1 MNTKKIIMKR
11 IFYYII
17 LVFGYLISASFVHDI
32 FTFFF
37 VGVSNML
44 HDFYII
50 IPLLIMSSLPIY
62 LFFTQT
68 LRNKLVSPRVLYRQR
83 MTDYFVYTLCSGVS
97 FFMMLIIC
105 FTRFNGTFIT
115 NQFTALYP
123 LDVLIFSLVIFS
135 FSIISLFKF
144 IRNKNHLELF
154 FNNTEIINVDIRT
167 KKEKMVD
174 RLRIFGVVL
183 YLVLSMQLYSTALD
197 AILFFDIY
205 TIENY
210 IPQIIMILF
219 MTLPT
224 AFVALYYFGYMRLKD
239 ASKKKIFYKHHL
251 IFIGILLTLLI
262 TGYILSVLLNPY
274 FLPQSMSNSLIID
287 FMCGLKISPILMLL
301 LTIVPY
307 VFALIKYLVKN
318 HGKKN

>member
-17 LVFGYLISASFVHDI
+17 LVLGYLISASFVHDI

-62 LFFTQT
+62 LFFTQV

-83 MTDYFVYTLCSGVS
+83 MTDYFVYTICSGVS

-115 NQFTALYP
+115 NQFTSLYP

-144 IRNKNHLELF
+144 IRSKNHLESF

-183 YLVLSMQLYSTALD
+183 YLILSMQLYSTALD

-251 IFIGILLTLLI
+251 IFL
-262 TGYILSVLLNPY
+262 VL
-274 FLPQSMSNSLIID
+274 F
-287 FMCGLKISPILMLL
+287 
-301 LTIVPY
+301 
-307 VFALIKYLVKN
+307 
-318 HGKKN
+318 

>member
-17 LVFGYLISASFVHDI
+17 LVLGYLISASFVHDI

-50 IPLLIMSSLPIY
+50 IPLLIMLSLPIY
-62 LFFTQT
+62 LFFTQV

-97 FFMMLIIC
+97 FLMMLIIC

-123 LDVLIFSLVIFS
+123 LDVLIFSLIIFS
-135 FSIISLFKF
+135 VSIISLFKF
-144 IRNKNHLELF
+144 INNKNNLETF
-154 FNNTEIINVDIRT
+154 FENTEIINVDIRT
-167 KKEKMVD
+167 KKEKALD
-174 RLRIFGVVL
+174 RLRIFGIVL
-183 YLVLSMQLYSTALD
+183 YLILSMQLYSSALD
-197 AILFFDIY
+197 AIYYFDIF
-205 TIENY
+205 TLENY
-210 IPQIIMILF
+210 LPQIVMILL

-224 AFVALYYFGYMRLKD
+224 VFIALYYFGYYKTKD
-239 ASKKKIFYKHHL
+239 PIRKKKIYRNHL
-251 IFIGILLTLLI
+251 LYVGILLTLLI
-262 TGYILSVLLNPY
+262 TAYIICAITNPY
-274 FLPQSMSNSLIID
+274 FLPQSMSNSLMID
-287 FMCGLKISPILMLL
+287 FMCGLKITPVLILL
-301 LTIVPY
+301 LTVVPY
-307 VFALIKYLVKN
+307 ISALIKYLLKY